1 MKWVVMLLIVLA
13 ACTQDDAT
21 PFPVDIP
28 TTPTPTP
35 PPTAIP
41 PVRYALAANTAGY
54 IAEIDRI
61 QASAA
66 VEQLAP
72 ESEPG
77 EPGLLYDIIV
87 AYGEQP
93 GWVRSEITPTV
104 MLVSGE
110 TLEPPLIDIL
120 LQAVD
125 PLAVLGSLNIAGAA
139 AIGPA
144 NTATAA
150 DLRVQLAN
158 LGQPDG
164 LKLVIGHA
172 YVPGVEQIVAQLTA
186 ANIRTR
192 MVVMDNDALAD
203 AIDNRE
209 IHAALVTWTRGDE
222 HQTWQN
228 TYRTRDLY
236 TLPISYRAVPEL
248 FISLTPGGWPL
259 ARW

>member
-1 MKWVVMLLIVLA
+1 MKWVALLLIVLA

-28 TTPTPTP
+28 TTPTPIP

-61 QASAA
+61 QASAE

-72 ESEPG
+72 GSESDAPG
-77 EPGLLYDIIV
+77 QRYDIIV
-87 AYGEQP
+87 GYGEQP

-104 MLVSGE
+104 MLVSGDA
-110 TLEPPLIDIL
+110 LEPIFADIL

-125 PLAVLGSLNIAGAA
+125 PLTVLGSLNIAGAA

-158 LGQPDG
+158 LGRPDG

-172 YVPGVEQIVAQLTA
+172 FVPGVEQIAAQLATA
-186 ANIRTR
+186 NMHTR
-192 MVVMDNDALAD
+192 LVAMTNDALAA
-203 AIDNRE
+203 AIENHE
-209 IHAALVTWTRGDE
+209 IHAALATWTREDDR
-222 HQTWQN
+222 QTWQ
-228 TYRTRDLY
+228 TAYQTRDLY

-248 FISLTPGGWPL
+248 VISLTPGGWPL